1 METARTKTRRRALL
15 PLMLVLTA
23 FSCTEKDGPEILLGG
38 QEGKDLSAIRI
49 NAAPP
54 PLFAGLPEDPVRS
67 DTKGLAETVSLES
80 VLDVRRRKKTSFR
93 GESLVQIPFSAGY
106 TGWTA
111 YFGKAPEGNAEEASV
126 LKSFLILSGEGMSV
140 VTMATDYAYA
150 RSHPSFDYLD
160 KPDYTGAVVFST
172 VSGELVKVQSYRD
185 GQVIPARFSGPE
197 ADGGEMSYIVVYSGA
212 EETRSGGYTPG
223 AAGRYVISAARDPD
237 DGPWFWDP
245 DNDGGE
251 TPEKTYAV
259 RLSCDIPDEVSM
271 TGGGTYTAG
280 STAVIGYTQKHSV
293 KVHRLDHWTGDFA
306 WTGSARF
313 SHKVTSDIESTA
325 YFETGRPPADRS
337 KGVANPLMGMRI
349 VASNVSMALA
359 DADEG
364 VYANYYGGTFGETR
378 TDSDGNPRRHD
389 GLDLYA
395 EVGAR
400 VFAAYSGTVS
410 KAVSGYG
417 DQYVEKSYGNEL
429 RITTLKDR
437 KTFTVQYAHLR
448 GGDPITV
455 NPRTGLPFK
464 EGDTVYQGDMI
475 GYSGRSGNAK
485 DVPNPHLHFGVIAG
499 GVWVDPKPYINGT
512 YPSGR
517 KAIDK
522 GRGRITNIRND

>member
-1 METARTKTRRRALL
+1 MIMRAML
-15 PLMLVLTA
+15 PLMIILMTL
-23 FSCTEKDGPEILLGG
+23 SCTEKDGPEALLGG
-38 QEGKDLSAIRI
+38 QEGKDFSAIRV
-49 NAAPP
+49 NASPP
-54 PLFAGLPEDPVRS
+54 PLFAGLPDDPVRS
-67 DTKGLAETVSLES
+67 DTKGQAETVSLES
-80 VLDVRRRKKTSFR
+80 VLDGRRRKKTSFR
-93 GESLVQIPFSAGY
+93 GESVVQIPFSAEY
-106 TGWTA
+106 TGWRA
-111 YFGKAPEGNAEEASV
+111 YFGKAPGGSEEEASAM
-126 LKSFLILSGEGMSV
+126 KSFLVLSGESMSV

-172 VSGELVKVQSYRD
+172 VSGELLKVQSYRD
-185 GQVIPARFSGPE
+185 GQVIPARFAGPE
-197 ADGGEMSYIVVYSGA
+197 ADGGERSYIVVYSGA
-212 EETRSGGYTPG
+212 EETRSGNPG
-223 AAGRYVISAARDPD
+223 AVGRYVISSGQDTA

-245 DNDGGE
+245 ESDAGA

-259 RLSCDIPDEVSM
+259 RLSCDIPDEVAM

-280 STAVIGYTQKHSV
+280 STAVIGYTQKYSV

-313 SHKVTSDIESTA
+313 SHKVTFDIESTA

-349 VASNVSMALA
+349 AASNVSMALA
-359 DADEG
+359 DANESI
-364 VYANYYGGTFGETR
+364 YANYFGGTFGETR
-378 TDSDGNPRRHD
+378 TDIDGNPRRHD

-395 EVGAR
+395 ETGTR

-410 KAVSGYG
+410 KVVSGYG
-417 DQYVEKSYGNEL
+417 DRYVEKSYGNEL

-437 KTFTVQYAHLR
+437 KTFTVQYAHLH
-448 GGDPITV
+448 GGTPIAV
-455 NPRTGLPFK
+455 NPRTGQPFK
-464 EGDTVYQGDMI
+464 EGDTVYQGDLI
-475 GYSGRSGNAK
+475 GYSGRSGNAT

-499 GVWVDPKPYINGT
+499 GAWVDPKPYINGT

-522 GRGRITNIRND
+522 GKGRITNIRND